1 MTSFLPRLDI
11 LPRAQQHVW
20 PRFSAINEDFVLYG
34 GTALALRLGHRQSVD
49 FDLFTHRELEPERIL
64 SALPLL
70 EEAVV
75 LQSERNTYTFQLPVA
90 DEFVKISFFGTIS
103 FGRVRD
109 PEWTRDGV
117 LRVAS
122 SEDLLATK
130 LKVVMQRIE
139 TKDYQD
145 IAAILRAGH
154 SLLDGLGATQT
165 LFGKT
170 FSPVDCLRALEYFE
184 DPLLDDLSQIDR
196 TTLQDAVREVVSR
209 GVPVATTGESAALF
223 D

>member
-1 MTSFLPRLDI
+1 
-11 LPRAQQHVW
+11 
-20 PRFSAINEDFVLYG
+20 
-34 GTALALRLGHRQSVD
+34 
-49 FDLFTHRELEPERIL
+49 
-64 SALPLL
+64 
-70 EEAVV
+70 
-75 LQSERNTYTFQLPVA
+75 
-90 DEFVKISFFGTIS
+90 
-103 FGRVRD
+103 
-109 PEWTRDGV
+109 

-122 SEDLLATK
+122 AEDLLATK

-145 IAAILRAGH
+145 IAALLRAGH

-196 TTLQDAVREVVSR
+196 TTLRDAVREVVSR
-209 GVPVATTGESAALF
+209 GVPVATTGKRASLF